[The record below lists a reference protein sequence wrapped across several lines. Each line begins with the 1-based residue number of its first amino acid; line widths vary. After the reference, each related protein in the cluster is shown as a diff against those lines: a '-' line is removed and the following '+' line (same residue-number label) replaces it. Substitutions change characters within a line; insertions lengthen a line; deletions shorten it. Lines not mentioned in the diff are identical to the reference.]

1 MNLFPKYQKIK
12 KILINNNKIIKNFSF
27 LSLLQIFNIIAPLIT
42 YPYLIRVLG
51 SENYGLIIYIQ
62 SLVTF
67 LAIFV
72 GFGFNII
79 GTKEVSIHR
88 DSISKTSEIV
98 SAILTIKLYLFII
111 VVCILSVLINFV
123 PIFQNN
129 KLLVFFTLWMCINEI
144 IFPIWYFQGKE
155 DMKYITYITIV
166 SKLFVV
172 GFILVIIKKPDDYI
186 YVPLIYGLGAI
197 ISGIISLYIIF
208 FIHKIKIYRPKIKII
223 YFYFNEAK
231 PFFLSNML
239 VSFREKSSLLIIGS
253 VLTMSEVSYYDLAQ
267 KITELFRLP
276 FITIKDVVFPS
287 IAKSGNYLKLN
298 RLYYL
303 SLILAIFTLFIVF
316 IFTPLIV
323 NILGGS
329 SMIEAVEVTRV
340 LVFMIP
346 LSVMSMY
353 FGVSIIVFGTKKSY
367 RNSIILSFVTYSI
380 LILVFL
386 LSNNLTFYTV
396 LISSFTSTLFEIFYR
411 NHHIKKINYNEIT
424 F

>member
-1 MNLFPKYQKIK
+1 VKYFRKYLEIK
-12 KILINNNKIIKNFSF
+12 KNLTNNNKIVKNFSF

-51 SENYGLIIYIQ
+51 SENYGLIIYVQ
-62 SLVTF
+62 SLVIF

-72 GFGFNII
+72 GFGFNWV

-88 DSISKTSEIV
+88 NSISKTSEIV
-98 SAILTIKLYLFII
+98 SAILIIKLFLFII
-111 VVCILSVLINFV
+111 VVCVLSIITNFV
-123 PIFQNN
+123 PILQNN

-155 DMKYITYITIV
+155 DMKYITYITMV
-166 SKLFVV
+166 SKLFVL
-172 GFILVIIKKPDDYI
+172 GFIFVIIKKPDDYI
-186 YVPLIYGLGAI
+186 YLPLVYGIGAI

-208 FIHKIKIYRPKIKII
+208 FVHKIKIYIPKIKII

-231 PFFLSNML
+231 SYFLSNIL

-253 VLTMSEVSYYDLAQ
+253 VLSMSEVSYYDLAQ
-267 KITELFRLP
+267 KIAELFRLP
-276 FITIKDVVFPS
+276 FITLKDVVFPS
-287 IAKSGNYLKLN
+287 IANSRNYLKLN
-298 RLYYL
+298 KIYYL
-303 SLILAIFTLFIVF
+303 SLVLAVFTSFIVF
-316 IFTPLIV
+316 ILTPLIV
-323 NILGGS
+323 NILGGP
-329 SMIEAVEVTRV
+329 SMIEAVEVTRI
-340 LVFMIP
+340 FIFIIP
-346 LSVMSMY
+346 LSIISMY
-353 FGVSIIVFGTKKSY
+353 FGVSIIIFGKKESY
-367 RNSIILSFVTYSI
+367 RDSVIVSFMTYLT

-396 LISSFTSTLFEIFYR
+396 LISSFISILSEIFYK